1 MFLRK
6 KLPLLVLAP
15 FLAAVHSGS
24 SITQPASPVTRRTP
38 QFENE
43 SVRVWRS
50 SIAPHQPLTMHRH
63 ENGRVLVALTGGTVK
78 IVKESGESRT
88 VTWESGKAYWLPA
101 DPPGDRH
108 ADLNEGREPIEV
120 MVVELKPPAPSR

>member
-1 MFLRK
+1 MFLRR
-6 KLPLLVLAP
+6 KLALSAL
-15 FLAAVHSGS
+15 FLAAVHPGS
-24 SITQPASPVTRRTP
+24 AITQPASPVTGRTP

-63 ENGRVLVALTGGTVK
+63 ESGRVLVALTGGTVK
-78 IVKESGESRT
+78 IVQESGESRS

-101 DPPGDRH
+101 DPPGNRH

-120 MVVELKPPAPSR
+120 MVVELKPSAPSR

>member
-1 MFLRK
+1 MFLPRR
-6 KLPLLVLAP
+6 LTLVALVLLLAP
-15 FLAAVHSGS
+15 VHPGS
-24 SITQPASPVTRRTP
+24 AITQRPNPVTRRTP

-101 DPPGDRH
+101 DPPDERH

-120 MVVELKPPAPSR
+120 MVVELKPPPAR